1 MQRLVEKSKKI
12 ELFSASH
19 NDAIVRVL
27 SEQILEL
34 EREIFVRS
42 IVGIRQWEQNGR
54 LVEILLEQCYPS
66 IKMSQQIAVQVL
78 GERLFN

>member
-42 IVGIRQWEQNGR
+42 IVGIRQW
-54 LVEILLEQCYPS
+54 
-66 IKMSQQIAVQVL
+66 
-78 GERLFN
+78 